1 MFYTVRVL
9 RNFAKFIRKHQLWS
23 LQVYSNFI
31 QKDTLEQLLSCKFCI
46 FDIVKEKI
54 GHLNQNCKL
63 LSENTSIKIHVYRVS
78 AWFKSSRPD
87 VFCKIGVLRNIA
99 KLTGKQLCLSLFFSK
114 FAGLQPATLLIN
126 KIQQRCFSVTFAK
139 FFRTIASVI

>member
-63 LSENTSIKIHVYRVS
+63 LSENT
-78 AWFKSSRPD
+78 
-87 VFCKIGVLRNIA
+87 
-99 KLTGKQLCLSLFFSK
+99 
-114 FAGLQPATLLIN
+114 
-126 KIQQRCFSVTFAK
+126 
-139 FFRTIASVI
+139 